1 MLVEPD
7 VDAEGGCVRSPERRH
22 FCLIAGMVEGMRE
35 VMDYQLAVQT
45 GVGMGGLLVGKPFGQ
60 GSSGCDFEE
69 QV

>member
-1 MLVEPD
+1 
-7 VDAEGGCVRSPERRH
+7 
-22 FCLIAGMVEGMRE
+22 MVEGMRE